1 MSMPDARRI
10 VILQMSQAEEMGE
23 FVEKEKA
30 RLMVDLRN
38 AVRAERITEAA
49 AVEHVMSY
57 VEQLPGRLKAFASK

>member
-1 MSMPDARRI
+1 MSIPDARRI

-38 AVRAERITEAA
+38 AVRAERVTEAA
-49 AVEHVMSY
+49 AVEHVISY
-57 VEQLPGRLKAFASK
+57 LEQLPGRLKAFASK

>member
-1 MSMPDARRI
+1 MSIPDARRI
-10 VILQMSQAEEMGE
+10 LLLQLSQAPEVAE

-30 RLMVDLRN
+30 RLTVDMRN

-49 AVEHVMSY
+49 AIEHTMSY

>member
-1 MSMPDARRI
+1 MSIPDARRI
-10 VILQMSQAEEMGE
+10 LLLQLSQAEEIVE

-38 AVRAERITEAA
+38 AARAGRVDEAMAIERL
-49 AVEHVMSY
+49 MSY